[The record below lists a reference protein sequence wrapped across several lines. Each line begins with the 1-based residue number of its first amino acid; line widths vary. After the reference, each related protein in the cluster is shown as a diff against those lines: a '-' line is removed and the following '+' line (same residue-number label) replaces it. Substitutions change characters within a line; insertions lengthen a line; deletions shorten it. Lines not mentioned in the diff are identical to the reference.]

1 MFSCSCGMIQ
11 AWSSFSDVWF
21 IAFWCCTS
29 RGKDEVQEFT
39 WESTRS
45 KIYWIITC
53 ANSYLQTSFNYL
65 PQINWPLIMLD
76 CHIRKCWELPFWG
89 LKWNFNPGFRS
100 LRNQAPK
107 RKQRNPRLSA
117 RKWWTMVPGW
127 SPRHDSTRRLW
138 CQGPGKVPA
147 DFCSPE
153 I

>member
-39 WESTRS
+39 WDVTRS

-89 LKWNFNPGFRS
+89 LKWNFNPGFHWGTKH
-100 LRNQAPK
+100 RNGSSETLAS
-107 RKQRNPRLSA
+107 RLE
-117 RKWWTMVPGW
+117 RDEPWFQVGPPGMIQPDDW
-127 SPRHDSTRRLW
+127 DVKDLGSSGRFL
-138 CQGPGKVPA
+138 
-147 DFCSPE
+147 
-153 I
+153 